1 MLVLVLVV
9 FLVFGAQL
17 FRLQGFDAS
26 ATRQAAI
33 SKRSVKTITPAMR
46 GNILDTKGRVLAESV
61 ERFTV
66 VADPVAIEEYRV
78 RIGDIREKVG
88 APQAAVALAPLL
100 GMDAAELERRFTT
113 PKRRYV
119 IIKKDVTPELW
130 RQIRAVG
137 VPGIAAE
144 RTASRIY
151 PLGMALSQTLGFVT
165 PSDQAAV
172 AGLVLNID
180 KTLAGSPGTNVAQRA
195 RDGYLIPG
203 SERVDTPVVPG
214 RDVRLTIDADLQWY
228 TENALAKKVQDV
240 GARTGS
246 AVVLEVATGEI
257 RALANYP
264 SYDPNDLNRFDPDN
278 LANRA
283 LTDRFE
289 PGSTGKLMT
298 FAAALERGVIKP
310 DTGVIVPNRL
320 PRGTTKFK
328 DNENHPT
335 EQLTATGVIAKSSN
349 IGTILIGERVPPP
362 VLIDYFHKFGLGSRT
377 ATGFPGE
384 SAGFIWPAKDWKGPT
399 RYTPLFGQA
408 YSATAVQMTSV
419 YQTIANK
426 GVRMPP
432 TLVEGTVNDA
442 GTLVPAPAQQ
452 GVRVVSEKTAT
463 TLSRMLEE
471 VTGPDGTASD
481 ARIKGYRVAGKTG
494 TADFYDENA
503 RGGDGA
509 YNGFTASFIGYA
521 PAEAPKYVVGVFL
534 HQPKAGMFG
543 GALAGPVFNQVMTY
557 LIQRDGDPQSPK
569 SPLDY
574 HVWADHELSSADPDV
589 LSDARAKRDGL

>member
-17 FRLQGFDAS
+17 FRIQGFDAS
-26 ATRQAAI
+26 ATRQAAM
-33 SKRSVKTITPAMR
+33 SKRSFKTITPAMR
-46 GNILDTKGRVLAESV
+46 GDIVDTNGRVLAESV

-66 VADPVAIEEYRV
+66 VADPVAIAAYKV
-78 RIGDIREKVG
+78 RIGDIRETVG

-100 GMDAAELERRFTT
+100 GMDAAELERQFTK
-113 PKRRYV
+113 PNRRYV

-137 VPGIAAE
+137 VPGITAE

-151 PLGMALSQTLGFVT
+151 PLGMALAQTIGFVS
-165 PSDQAAV
+165 PADQSP
-172 AGLVLNID
+172 GSGIELLFN
-180 KTLAGSPGTNVAQRA
+180 KTLAGSPGTNVAEQA
-195 RDGYLIPG
+195 RDGYTIPG
-203 SERVDTPVVPG
+203 SERVDTPVVEG

-228 TENALAKKVQDV
+228 AENALAKRVQDV

-246 AVVLEVATGEI
+246 AVVIDVATGRI
-257 RALANYP
+257 AAMANYP
-264 SYDPNDLNRFDPDN
+264 SFDPNDLNRLDLDK
-278 LANRA
+278 LSNRA
-283 LTDRFE
+283 LTATFE
-289 PGSTGKLMT
+289 PGSTGKLIT
-298 FAAALERGVIKP
+298 FAAALERGVITP

-349 IGTILIGERVPPP
+349 IGTILVGERVPAQTM
-362 VLIDYFHKFGLGSRT
+362 VDYFHKFGLGSKT

-384 SAGFIWPAKDWKGPT
+384 LTGYVWPASGWKGPS
-399 RYTPLFGQA
+399 RYTPLFGQG

-432 TLVEGTVNDA
+432 TLVEGTVNDG
-442 GTLVPAPAQQ
+442 GTFVPAAPQQ

-494 TADFYDENA
+494 TADYFDASA
-503 RGGDGA
+503 RGGKGG

-534 HQPKAGMFG
+534 HQPRAGMFG
-543 GALAGPVFNQVMTY
+543 GALAGPVFNQIMTY
-557 LIQRDGDPQSPK
+557 LVQRDGDPPSPK
-569 SPLDY
+569 SALDY
-574 HVWADHELSSADPDV
+574 HVWADHELSSSDPDV